1 MIRRVTLALCLLAAA
16 PLAAQE
22 TQPQIELVPLE
33 EVEGTLPRIEILP
46 LEEMQDSLPQI
57 EVVPLEDAPEGTPS
71 LEVRPLEQAP
81 ETPLAV
87 DATTA
92 PGAVLR
98 GLDRMSGA
106 TTDLELNA
114 GDSAQY
120 GPLEIALGE
129 CRYPTDN
136 PSSDAY
142 AYLTIRDKRQDAPL
156 FEGWMIASSPALN
169 ALDHPRY
176 DVWVMRC
183 IRE

>member
-1 MIRRVTLALCLLAAA
+1 MIRRLALGLCFLAA

-33 EVEGTLPRIEILP
+33 EIQDSLPRIEIMP
-46 LEEMQDSLPQI
+46 LEQMQDSLPQI
-57 EVVPLEDAPEGTPS
+57 EVVPLEEAPEGAPQI
-71 LEVRPLEQAP
+71 EVTPLEQTPQAP
-81 ETPLAV
+81 E
-87 DATTA
+87 ATAA
-92 PGAVLR
+92 PGAALR
-98 GLDRMSGA
+98 GLDRVSGA
-106 TTDLELNA
+106 FTDLELSA
-114 GDSAQY
+114 GESTQY
-120 GPLEIALGE
+120 GHLEITLGE

-142 AYLTIRDKRQDAPL
+142 AYLTIRDQRQEEPL
-156 FEGWMIASSPALN
+156 FAGWMIASSPALN

>member
-1 MIRRVTLALCLLAAA
+1 
-16 PLAAQE
+16 
-22 TQPQIELVPLE
+22 
-33 EVEGTLPRIEILP
+33 
-46 LEEMQDSLPQI
+46 MQDSLPQI
-57 EVVPLEDAPEGTPS
+57 EVVPLEDAPAGAPS
-71 LEVRPLEQAP
+71 LEVTPLEQAP
-81 ETPLAV
+81 QAP
-87 DATTA
+87 DATVA

-136 PSSDAY
+136 PSSDAF
-142 AYLTIRDKRQDAPL
+142 AYLTIRDRRQETPL

>member
-1 MIRRVTLALCLLAAA
+1 VIRRLLLALCLLPA
-16 PLAAQE
+16 PLLAQE
-22 TQPQIELVPLE
+22 ARPELEFVPLDQIENTLPQIEAM
-33 EVEGTLPRIEILP
+33 P

-57 EVVPLEDAPEGTPS
+57 EVMPLDEAPGTLQPLETEPQD
-71 LEVRPLEQAP
+71 QAP
-81 ETPLAV
+81 
-87 DATTA
+87 DATVA

-98 GLDRMSGA
+98 GLDRVSGA
-106 TTDLELNA
+106 VTDIELGA
-114 GDSAQY
+114 GQSADY
-120 GPLEIALGE
+120 GSLEITLGE

-142 AYLTIRDKRQDAPL
+142 AYLTIRDRRQEGVL
-156 FEGWMIASSPALN
+156 FAGWMVASSPALN

>member
-1 MIRRVTLALCLLAAA
+1 MIRRLVLALCLLPA
-16 PLAAQE
+16 PLLAQE
-22 TQPQIELVPLE
+22 ARPELEFVPLDQIENTLPQIEVM
-33 EVEGTLPRIEILP
+33 P

-57 EVVPLEDAPEGTPS
+57 EVVPLDEAPGTLQQ
-71 LEVRPLEQAP
+71 LEAEPQDQAP
-81 ETPLAV
+81 
-87 DATTA
+87 DATVA

-98 GLDRMSGA
+98 GLDRVSGVV
-106 TTDLELNA
+106 TDIELSA
-114 GDSAQY
+114 GQSAEY
-120 GPLEIALGE
+120 GALEITLGE

-142 AYLTIRDKRQDAPL
+142 AYLTIRDRRQDQPL
-156 FEGWMIASSPALN
+156 FASWMVASSPALN